1 MKNSLFLIFLLFSVA
16 LSAQEALYNS
26 GTIRIHNTG
35 NIGIHTNF
43 INNSAFDQQDGL
55 VGFYGFGL
63 ATISGAF
70 VPEFYE
76 LEIFKSS
83 NVFLETSIN
92 VSNNLFFMDGDI
104 ETPRTQPL
112 IHANLYQNVLVIGE
126 SNIAKVDGYVS
137 VENEQNYTFPVGDSE
152 FLRVLQINSESANA
166 TTKCAYF
173 FEDPNAPSSFNTSFN
188 TTIKDNEILAVSTRE
203 FWRLE
208 GSVASTVLVSWDTR
222 SSVLD
227 LADDFY
233 KLGLVGWSKAGNK
246 WVQLSSIEPTGDED
260 NGFIESDSFVP
271 DDYDI
276 ITIAGFAVPT
286 RLIEL
291 DNYLVTPNGDGAND
305 FLLIPEL
312 EESTSNRVRIF
323 DRNGLKVFEKDN
335 YTNEFNGFANTNNLV
350 YKKEEG
356 LPSGVYFYLVYMDD
370 LKLEYQGFLYL
381 SD

>member
-1 MKNSLFLIFLLFSVA
+1 M
-16 LSAQEALYNS
+16 SAQEALYNS

-35 NIGIHTNF
+35 NMGIHTNF
-43 INNSAFDQQDGL
+43 INNSAFDQQNGL
-55 VGFYGFGL
+55 VGFYGFGT

-76 LEIFKSS
+76 LEIFKSNTD
-83 NVFLETSIN
+83 NVVLETSIN
-92 VSNNLFFMDGDI
+92 VANNLFFLDGDI

-112 IHANLYQNVLVIGE
+112 INTNLYQSVLVLGE
-126 SNIAKVDGYVS
+126 SNISKVDGYVS
-137 VENEQNYTFPVGDSE
+137 IENEQNYTFPVGDSE
-152 FLRVLQINSESANA
+152 QLRVLQINSEAVN
-166 TTKCAYF
+166 TTAKCAYF

-188 TTIKDNEILAVSTRE
+188 TTIKDNKIRNISTRE

-208 GSVASTVLVSWDTR
+208 GSVPSTVMVSWNTR
-222 SSVLD
+222 SNVLE

-233 KLGLVGWSKAGNK
+233 KLGLVGWSKTGNK
-246 WVQLSSIEPTGDED
+246 WVQLSSAEPAGSED
-260 NGFIESDSFVP
+260 DGFILSDTFVP

-276 ITIAGFAVPT
+276 ITIAGFAVAT
-286 RLIEL
+286 KLIEL

-305 FLLIPEL
+305 FLQIPEL
-312 EESTSNRVRIF
+312 EESPNNRVRIY

-356 LPSGVYFYLVYMDD
+356 LPSGVYFYLVFLDD

-381 SD
+381 SN